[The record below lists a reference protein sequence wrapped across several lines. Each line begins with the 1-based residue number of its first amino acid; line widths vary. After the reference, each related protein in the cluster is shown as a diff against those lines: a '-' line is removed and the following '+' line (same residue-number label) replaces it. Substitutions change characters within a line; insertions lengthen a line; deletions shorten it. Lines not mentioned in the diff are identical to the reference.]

1 MMIKLSQ
8 SLKQPAALLFFGSWI
23 AYGLL
28 INSTNL
34 RSYAL
39 QQLGVE
45 SLVERG
51 TFAVPHDGGDIVEV
65 DGRYFANKQPAQFT
79 LGAAVYW
86 ILHRFGLSYASDYDL
101 TSALVT
107 WLSSSSMCALSVALI
122 FLILHDLWG
131 LSKLAAIAAALSYGF
146 ASTAFAYSG
155 IAHHDIISVSVLGAG
170 FYFLERLLRAGAEGK
185 RRLAVL
191 AGALATL
198 TSFASLLGAFAVGLV
213 ASYGLLRLPG
223 RHKPAFAAGLALG
236 CIPFGVYNHWLFGNP
251 LTTAVHVQGLAGH
264 FTRLQPEA
272 FVANLHNLFLFGEP
286 SVLKYNTTMLF
297 GVLGLFLLPNLRKQR
312 WLIGCSV
319 LLQALFIANTRD
331 CTWAGGNCQ
340 YGARYLL
347 PCYFWASFGIAGIA
361 ESRVGC
367 RLLALP
373 TLLAWIYAFLVNLLG
388 ALRGTMYCG
397 AEYVPAIYLRNLFS
411 EAPPEYPLLAPLSI
425 LVSAVVGLAALSHV
439 WNRVA
444 NSGTRA
450 AP

>member
-1 MMIKLSQ
+1 MIKYLRSVRH
-8 SLKQPAALLFFGSWI
+8 PAALLFFGTWI

-28 INSTNL
+28 INSANL
-34 RSYAL
+34 RAYTL
-39 QQLGVE
+39 QQRGVE

-51 TFAVPHDGGDIVEV
+51 TFALPGAGGDVV
-65 DGRYFANKQPAQFT
+65 KVGDQYFANKQPAQFT

-86 ILHRFGLSYASDYDL
+86 MLHRFGLSYAKDYDL
-101 TSALVT
+101 ASALVT

-122 FLILHDLWG
+122 FLVLHDLWG

-155 IAHHDIISVSVLGAG
+155 VAHHDIIGVAVLGAG
-170 FYFLERLLRAGAEGK
+170 FYCLERLLRAGTAGK

-191 AGALATL
+191 AGALVTL
-198 TSFASLLGAFAVGLV
+198 TSFASLLGAFSVGLV
-213 ASYGLLRLPG
+213 ASYGFFRLPA
-223 RHKPAFAAGLALG
+223 RHKPAFAVGLALG

-272 FVANLHNLFLFGEP
+272 FAANLHNLFLFGEP
-286 SVLKYNTTMLF
+286 SVLKYNTTMIF
-297 GVLGLFLLPNLRKQR
+297 GVLGLFLLPGLRKQT
-312 WLIGCSV
+312 WLIGCIV

-361 ESRVGC
+361 ERRGSHPI
-367 RLLALP
+367 LALH
-373 TLLAWIYAFLVNLLG
+373 TLLAWIYASLVNLLG
-388 ALRGTMYCG
+388 ALRGSMYCG
-397 AEYVPAIYLRNLFS
+397 AAYVPAIYLRDLFS
-411 EAPPEYPLLAPLSI
+411 KAPPEYPLLAPLS
-425 LVSAVVGLAALSHV
+425 LSVLAGVGLVVLRHG
-439 WNRVA
+439 WKRVA
-444 NSGTRA
+444 NRGTHE